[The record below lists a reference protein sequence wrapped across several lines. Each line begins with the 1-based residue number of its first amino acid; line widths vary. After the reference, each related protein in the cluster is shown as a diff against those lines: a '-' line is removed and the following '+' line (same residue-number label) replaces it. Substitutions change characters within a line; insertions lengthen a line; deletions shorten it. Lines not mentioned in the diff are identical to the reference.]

1 MDFDFEKLNR
11 KLEGL
16 EKAVKND
23 KKVRN
28 LHEIMRCPELWQL
41 AYANIYSNKGAT
53 TKGID
58 EDTLD
63 GMSFERISEL
73 IDTLKSGEYRPKPV
87 RRTYIPKRDGSKRPL
102 GVPSGNDKLVQ
113 AVCKILL
120 EHIYEN
126 AFHDESYG
134 FRPNRSCHTALNTIK
149 NVWKGVKW
157 FIEFDIKGC
166 FDNIDHQKLMNILEK
181 RIDDKRFCKLI
192 WRFLKAGYLEDWK
205 YNHTFSG
212 TPQGGIIS
220 PILANI
226 YLHELDSFVESTIE
240 KFEVGNK
247 RPINPD
253 YAKLTNKA
261 HRLRSELER
270 DGSNPQLINELK
282 ELRKKMHNTP
292 SVIENTDKYKRL
304 RYCRYADD
312 FLLGVIGSYNDAKML
327 MNSIE
332 LFLKDE
338 LLLQTSP
345 EKTGITRAT
354 KGVNFLGYGIKVS
367 YDEKVV
373 RRKIK
378 GRVYKQRSHRGNID
392 LLIHDR
398 KMMEFCHSKGYG
410 NWEVNKPTHRSLL
423 LNSSD
428 MEIVEIFNAELR
440 GFANYYIL
448 AKNFKDRLGRLEY
461 LCWFSL
467 AKTLASKHKTSA
479 KEVFTKM
486 KRGSDFYVKYEVG
499 DEVKELKV
507 FKLKHIVK
515 RIPDGKDDLPLT
527 MHLYANGT
535 ELTRRM
541 SAKQCEY
548 CGRTDRPME
557 VHHVKKLKDLKTK
570 SHLQHWEKV
579 MIARNRKTLILC
591 AGSTDSCHNLLHK
604 GMLPDLRT

>member
-16 EKAVKND
+16 EKAVKNG

-73 IDTLKSGEYRPKPV
+73 IDTLKSGEYHPKPV

-120 EHIYEN
+120 EYIYEN

-226 YLHELDSFVESTIE
+226 YLHELDSFVKSTIE

-261 HRLRSELER
+261 HHLRSKLER
-270 DGSNPQLINELK
+270 KGSNPQLINELK
-282 ELRKKMHNTP
+282 ELRKEMHSTP

-338 LLLQTSP
+338 LSLQTSP

-354 KGVNFLGYGIKVS
+354 KGVDFLGYGIKIA

-373 RRKIK
+373 RRNIN
-378 GRVYKQRSHRGNID
+378 GRVYKQRSYRGNID

-410 NWEVNKPTHRSLL
+410 NWETKKSTHRSLL

-428 MEIVEIFNAELR
+428 MEIVEVFNAELR

-448 AKNFKDRLGRLEY
+448 AKNFKGRLGRLEY

-467 AKTLASKHKTSA
+467 VKTLASKHKTSV
-479 KEVFTKM
+479 KEVFAKM
-486 KRGSDFYVKYEVG
+486 RRVNDFYVKCEVG

-515 RIPDGKDDLPLT
+515 RTPDGKDDLPLT

-541 SAKQCEY
+541 GAKQCEY

-557 VHHVKKLKDLKTK
+557 VHHVRKLKDLKSK
-570 SHLQHWEKV
+570 PHLQHWEKV

-591 AGSTDSCHNLLHK
+591 AGSADSCHNLLHK
-604 GMLPDLRT
+604 GMLPDIR